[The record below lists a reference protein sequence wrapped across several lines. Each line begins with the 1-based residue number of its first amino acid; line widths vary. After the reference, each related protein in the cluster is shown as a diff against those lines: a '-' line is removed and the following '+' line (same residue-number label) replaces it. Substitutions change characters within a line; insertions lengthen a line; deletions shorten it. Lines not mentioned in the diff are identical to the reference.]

1 MSMIKIDTE
10 KLKDEIN
17 EIEAS
22 KKSLIEIFSVIKND
36 NTILKEMWSSRTSDG
51 VFFFFFYFYKFYN
64 NVIDNFDKD
73 IVFLREVVSVGYIE
87 NVDNANK
94 QIDEKIAL

>member
-1 MSMIKIDTE
+1 MIKIDTE

-51 VFFFFFYFYKFYN
+51 VFESFEDFYKFYN

>member
-1 MSMIKIDTE
+1 MIKIDTE

-36 NTILKEMWSSRTSDG
+36 NTVLKEMWSSRTSDG
-51 VFFFFFYFYKFYN
+51 VFESFEDFYKFYN